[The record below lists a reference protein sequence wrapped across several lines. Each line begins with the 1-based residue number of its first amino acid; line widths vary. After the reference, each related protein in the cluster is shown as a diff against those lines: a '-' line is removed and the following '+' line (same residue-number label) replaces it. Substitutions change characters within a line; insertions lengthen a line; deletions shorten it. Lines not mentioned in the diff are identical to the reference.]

1 MDSRRLCA
9 IIARR
14 AGTAAGP
21 APREPAHHTQE
32 EAARHDP
39 GPVRTGL
46 EEGAAATAATAY
58 DRRTT
63 GTLIDDETIELKL
76 LDALKADNEVWE
88 QTHINGTSYNN
99 ILLLTGEAPSE
110 TLRQRVAAI
119 GAGIRKVREVHNE
132 IRVAA
137 PSSLPSRS
145 SDAWVTSKVKTAM
158 INADE
163 VDSLRIKVVTE
174 AGVVYLMG
182 LVSRAEAD
190 AATDVARRVGGVQ
203 RVVKVFEYTD

>member
-1 MDSRRLCA
+1 MTPTVRPLLVSLMLVVTCLLGGCA
-9 IIARR
+9 
-14 AGTAAGP
+14 AAVG
-21 APREPAHHTQE
+21 
-32 EAARHDP
+32 
-39 GPVRTGL
+39 G
-46 EEGAAATAATAY
+46 GAAATAATVY

-63 GTLIDDETIELKL
+63 GTVIDDELIEFKL
-76 LDALKADNEVWE
+76 LDAFRGDRELWD

-99 ILLLTGEAPSE
+99 IVLLTGEAPSE
-110 TLRQRVAAI
+110 TLRQRAAAI
-119 GAGIRKVREVHNE
+119 AAGVTKVREVHNE

-145 SDAWVTSKVKTAM
+145 SDAWVTSKVKAAM
-158 INADE
+158 INSDR

-182 LVSRAEAD
+182 LVSPAEAD

-203 RVVKVFEYTD
+203 RVVKVFEYTG